1 MKKISVRSLN
11 PTQLCNFC
19 RQILEDIVKRYSHV
33 HEIGA
38 QEKVQSIAPL
48 ALPSTVALHK
58 YYYTSSAERGWR
70 LNMAKPNRYF
80 STPY

>member
-19 RQILEDIVKRYSHV
+19 RQILEDMVKPYSHV

-38 QEKVQSIAPL
+38 QVKVQSIAPL
-48 ALPSTVALHK
+48 ALPSTVALHRFDIITQVLQK
-58 YYYTSSAERGWR
+58 GVGG
-70 LNMAKPNRYF
+70 
-80 STPY
+80 